1 MFDRLHRHGRLI
13 GIGLAAA
20 LLNACGGGGASSP
33 ETEPFYLEEQEEW
46 TLVWADE
53 FNGSSVDAANWTFQ
67 TGDGTDYGLPE
78 PGWGNGER
86 QFYLE
91 DNAAVADGSLVI
103 TAKEEPMGG
112 MPYTSSRMRSI
123 GKFDFTYGR
132 VEMRAKAA
140 AGQGL
145 WSAIWMMPT
154 NSP

>member
-91 DNAAVADGSLVI
+91 DNAAGGRWI
-103 TAKEEPMGG
+103 TCDYCQRRAN
-112 MPYTSSRMRSI
+112 
-123 GKFDFTYGR
+123 GR
-132 VEMRAKAA
+132 YALHLFPHALYRQVRFH
-140 AGQGL
+140 
-145 WSAIWMMPT
+145 IRPR
-154 NSP
+154 

>member
-1 MFDRLHRHGRLI
+1 MV
-13 GIGLAAA
+13 
-20 LLNACGGGGASSP
+20 GGASSP

-112 MPYTSSRMRSI
+112 MPYTSSACALSASSISHTAALKCVRRPLQARAFGQRS
-123 GKFDFTYGR
+123 G
-132 VEMRAKAA
+132 
-140 AGQGL
+140 
-145 WSAIWMMPT
+145 
-154 NSP
+154 